1 MFTSSNPAME
11 LCTLHFPSRQGGGK
25 GADSSNFDTDMHIA
39 HAFPELEDGVMQ
51 DNVAVGRTS

>member
-1 MFTSSNPAME
+1 MYFLQSCNGAFYSSFSFKAGRGE
-11 LCTLHFPSRQGGGK
+11 

>member
-1 MFTSSNPAME
+1 ME
-11 LCTLHFPSRQGGGK
+11 LFTLHFPSRQGGGK

-51 DNVAVGRTS
+51 DNVTVGRTS